1 MKVQDLKFSEIKEA
15 WEKVQNVKSDF
26 WYQDN
31 DMEKAIPR
39 IFLELAENKT
49 DLITSEGYL
58 VDTYCQVAVLKDKYP
73 NTVKGIKALTELAE
87 QGYGSAM
94 QVLWDYFRDKGKGSI
109 NQWTYKMG
117 LQWEADIIIATKIN
131 KERIKGKNK
140 MKEYKFKIN
149 TITLTIESKHPI
161 KLEKNRIICL
171 ERKKDE

>member
-1 MKVQDLKFSEIKEA
+1 MKVQDLKFSEIKQA

-26 WYQDN
+26 WHQDS

-49 DLITSEGYL
+49 DLITPEGYL

-94 QVLWDYFRDKGKGSI
+94 AVLWGYFRDKRKGSI
-109 NQWTYKMG
+109 NQWTYKSA
-117 LQWEADIIIATKIN
+117 LQWEADI
-131 KERIKGKNK
+131 
-140 MKEYKFKIN
+140 
-149 TITLTIESKHPI
+149 L
-161 KLEKNRIICL
+161 ICL